1 MAGFPQAFVSAQ
13 TVVIEFIGNRLQLDN
28 PAYFSPALGRAEN
41 AILAESV
48 LKMIGL
54 LQVYNQIKDF
64 TPEWCGFSS
73 RIHGILG

>member
-54 LQVYNQIKDF
+54 LQV
-64 TPEWCGFSS
+64 
-73 RIHGILG
+73 